1 MTLCKI
7 CGIIKVHQKMGYAK
21 KGSTMYKQE
30 IIQGMKFLRLN
41 EAPYVVPALIPTS
54 PLTWITWWAE
64 LKAKEILTSPHN
76 EGCFVSNGKILVLV
90 KDQGL
95 YVTSHPTE
103 VEPILLKNGFRR
115 GRFNFSFGS
124 NGEELAITPW

>member
-1 MTLCKI
+1 
-7 CGIIKVHQKMGYAK
+7 MGYAQ

-103 VEPILLKNGFRR
+103 VEPILLRMASGGENLTFPLEVMVKNSPLRLG
-115 GRFNFSFGS
+115 NF
-124 NGEELAITPW
+124 L